1 MVAHKHDDLIRAS
14 VFSDVRRRIRRGVY
28 AEGGFSGM
36 TPLKIYIGFDQKEAV
51 TWHVLA
57 HSIMAR
63 SSKPVQICPI
73 SLSTLNGI
81 FNRERDAKQSTD
93 FTYARFLTPY
103 LAGPG
108 ISIFMDSDML
118 CLCDIWELEALA
130 RANPY
135 SDVLVVKHVYS
146 PREGKKFLGNEQT
159 IYPCKNWSSLMV
171 FNGHR
176 QALRNLTPD
185 YVNTAEPMD
194 LHRFRWALD
203 VGALPGEYNHLVG
216 EYLPNPHAKIVHYT
230 LGAPCFREYQ
240 TCEYAYEWFKELG
253 RMTYCADPHE
263 GTYNADLS
271 RCPEPDFDGL
281 VESGQPERSSQERD
295 SGSDPALPAD
305 GLLV

>member
-1 MVAHKHDDLIRAS
+1 MVAIKTRALLRAG
-14 VFSDVRRRIRRGVY
+14 VLSDVRRRVRLSAY

-36 TPLKIYIGFDQKEAV
+36 TPLKVYIGYDQKEAV

-63 SSKPVQICPI
+63 ASGPIQICPI
-73 SLSTLNGI
+73 SLSTLKGI

-108 ISIFMDSDML
+108 ISVFMDSDML

-130 RANPY
+130 QENPY
-135 SDVLVVKHVYS
+135 SDVLVVKHDYKPLV
-146 PREGKKFLGNEQT
+146 GKKFLGNEQT

-176 QALRNLTPD
+176 QAIRRLTPD
-185 YVNTAEPMD
+185 YVNKARPMD
-194 LHRFRWALD
+194 LHQFQWALD
-203 VGALPGEYNHLVG
+203 VGEIPVEYNHLVG
-216 EYLPNPHAKIVHYT
+216 EYKPNPHAKIVHYT

-240 TCEYAYEWFKELG
+240 TCEFAYEWFKELG
-253 RMTYCADPHE
+253 RMTHCADPAE
-263 GTYNADLS
+263 GTLNADLS
-271 RCPEPDFDGL
+271 GYTEPDRDRP
-281 VESGQPERSSQERD
+281 VESEQPGSSDQERD
-295 SGSDPALPAD
+295 SDGDPALPAN
-305 GLLV
+305 GILV